1 MARRHILYIERGK
14 LPDRAA
20 HQKAIDATKIGV
32 ALDHDYAPFAVEGY
46 LPCTYDGED
55 AGFDIRFSE
64 RDAAAA
70 LSPELAAA
78 IGGRDAQIAVKW
90 SSDPREKIAALA
102 FSAALAK
109 DFDAIAHD
117 PEKDKIIAADA
128 LLKQAKAAQDE
139 L

>member
-1 MARRHILYIERGK
+1 MARRHILYIERGN
-14 LPDRAA
+14 LPDRAT

-46 LPCTYDGED
+46 LPCTFDGED

-64 RDAAAA
+64 RDPAAPV
-70 LSPELAAA
+70 SPSLAEA
-78 IGGRDAQIAVKW
+78 IGGRDVQIAIKW

-102 FSAALAK
+102 FSAALAV
-109 DFDAIAHD
+109 DFGAVAHD
-117 PEKDKIIAADA
+117 PDKDEIIPATA